1 MVTATYKMCMY
12 RYSHPFHLMMFAGF
26 TETTLSTLE
35 KCANM
40 DEEPALKRT
49 KSAAVTAKKTNVVTF
64 K

>member
-1 MVTATYKMCMY
+1 
-12 RYSHPFHLMMFAGF
+12 MMFAGF